1 MKKNKSK
8 KDILAQFIND
18 AKDKNFSDKLATIK
32 TLQKVEKD
40 KFDQALME
48 LRKKKVVNSIHENN
62 NKIKSEPLLYID
74 CKFGDD

>member
-40 KFDQALME
+40 KFDQALKE
-48 LRKKKVVNSIHENN
+48 LRKKDNQ
-62 NKIKSEPLLYID
+62 LYA
-74 CKFGDD
+74 

>member
-1 MKKNKSK
+1 MKDYEKNKSK

-40 KFDQALME
+40 KFDQALNE
-48 LRKKKVVNSIHENN
+48 LRKKDNQ
-62 NKIKSEPLLYID
+62 LYA
-74 CKFGDD
+74 

>member
-1 MKKNKSK
+1 MKKNKFK

-40 KFDQALME
+40 KFNQALNE
-48 LRKKKVVNSIHENN
+48 LRKKR
-62 NKIKSEPLLYID
+62 
-74 CKFGDD
+74 